1 MFRDVCSSLF
11 LYDVNSKQT
20 RNLLNYSSYVQWVPQ
35 SDVIVAQSGDNLC
48 IWYNYDESE
57 SINNLNSNTVLSKQN
72 AIRFPIQGDV
82 EMVLRDENHTE
93 VIVLVSF
100 FYNIFIFFF

>member
-1 MFRDVCSSLF
+1 MFRDVGSSLF
-11 LYDVNSKQT
+11 LYNINNKQT

-35 SDVIVAQSGDNLC
+35 SDVIVAQSGDMLC
-48 IWYNYDESE
+48 IWYNSDES
-57 SINNLNSNTVLSKQN
+57 SLTDTINLNSIINKHN

-100 FYNIFIFFF
+100 FFLILY